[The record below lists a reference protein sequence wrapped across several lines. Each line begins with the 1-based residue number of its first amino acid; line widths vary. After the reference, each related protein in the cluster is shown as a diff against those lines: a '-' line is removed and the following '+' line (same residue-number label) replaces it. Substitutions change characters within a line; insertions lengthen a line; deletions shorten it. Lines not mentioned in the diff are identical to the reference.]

1 MRGRISRW
9 LDLRQGEVAPLA
21 FSFSYVALVVAA
33 FLLAKPIRNGLF
45 LHHYGPYALVYV
57 YAAVPLA
64 LTVLVPVIHRLG
76 GRVGQRTIIIA
87 SLWFFC
93 SNVVVFWLLF
103 RLTDIWILPA
113 VLYVWVNCFGV
124 IAPVQ
129 AWTFVSSL
137 FDTRQAKRLFGLIG
151 AGASFGGITGGLLGR
166 VLVRP
171 VGGTINLLL
180 VLAAL
185 IGLAACLVSA
195 SARRAARAGR
205 TGRAGIEL
213 PAAAHVRERF
223 GSALRTIAQSRYLRL
238 IATLVFLVA
247 IATQWIGF
255 QLSLV
260 ADARFAGNADRL
272 TAFYS
277 SFNLYLGVIAFLLQV
292 FATGPF
298 LRKYGMTFAILL
310 LPFSLFAGTALIFV
324 LPLLG
329 PVLFTAAFDQ
339 GLRFSVDKAS
349 YELLYLPL
357 TQRQRSQLKGVIDI
371 VVNRSADAAGAV
383 LLGVATRGFF
393 GLGGYGL
400 GLRGTAAINLGLL
413 ALWSAVAWRLRSE
426 YVVTIGESI
435 REHRLE
441 AERAAA
447 AAVERS
453 AADALDDMLASDE
466 EDQIAY
472 ALAVLQEQPEA
483 RPHPSL
489 TRLLR
494 HGSAD
499 IRCRALRLLNETG
512 EPCALEDV
520 QRLVGDQDLAT
531 RTEALLYLSRHTGCD
546 PIAAAGEIRDFPE
559 HCVRASIAAYLATPG
574 PAQNT
579 DAARLIL
586 RAMIDDDGPTALE
599 VRREAARLAELRP
612 EIFQAEIAA
621 LLALPDQDAELVKH
635 AVRAAGRLRAAELAP
650 LLIQRLANPEHAEEV
665 AQALGNIGERALPH
679 LRLALTDDR
688 LPVETRRALPGILAR
703 VGTPSAQA
711 LLVDAMLQSDA
722 GLRHRIIAS
731 LNKVHRSQ
739 PHLFADPEA
748 VELVLAAEIT
758 GHYRS
763 YQVLGALSKGAA
775 HDEIEDGMRHAMDQ
789 ELERI
794 FRLIGLA
801 MPGVDLHSAYV
812 ALSAPDRAVRANA
825 LEFLETTLKPDL
837 ARLLLPLI
845 DPQVTLDQRVQLA
858 NRLVGA
864 SIDSV
869 DGAIE
874 TLLASEDSWLR
885 QTAYA
890 ARARLWQEPEPEPA
904 PAPTPA
910 QEQPAALG
918 AGL

>member
-1 MRGRISRW
+1 MRNRLSRW
-9 LDLRQGEVAPLA
+9 LDLRQGEEAPLA
-21 FSFSYVALVVAA
+21 FSFVYVALVVAA

-64 LTVLVPVIHRLG
+64 LTVLVPVMTRLAA
-76 GRVGQRTIIIA
+76 RVGQRALIVA

-93 SNVVVFWLLF
+93 ANVVLFWLLF
-103 RLTDIWILPA
+103 RIAEIWLLPA

-129 AWTFVSSL
+129 AWSYVSTL

-171 VGGTINLLL
+171 VGGTVNLLL
-180 VLAAL
+180 VLAAV
-185 IGLAACLVSA
+185 IAIAAVA
-195 SARRAARAGR
+195 VTVFVGRAPGPVR
-205 TGRAGIEL
+205 GRAGFDL
-213 PAAAHVRERF
+213 PQPSRARESFGEAVRAIVR
-223 GSALRTIAQSRYLRL
+223 SQYLRL
-238 IATLVFLVA
+238 IAALVFLVA

-310 LPFSLFAGTALIFV
+310 LPFSLFGGTVLIFA
-324 LPLLG
+324 L
-329 PVLFTAAFDQ
+329 PVLGTVLLTAAFDQ

-357 TQRQRSQLKGVIDI
+357 TQRERAQLKAVIDI
-371 VVNRSADAAGAV
+371 VVNRSADAIGAV
-383 LLGVATRGFF
+383 VLGVATQGFF

-400 GLRGTAAINLGLL
+400 GLRGTAAANLVFLT
-413 ALWSAVAWRLRSE
+413 LWCAVAWRLRSE
-426 YVVTIGESI
+426 YVVTIAESI
-435 REHRLE
+435 RAHRLD

-453 AADALDDMLASDE
+453 AAQALDEMLASDE
-466 EDQIAY
+466 EEQISY

-494 HGSAD
+494 HRSAD
-499 IRCRALRLLNETG
+499 IRCRALRLLNESG
-512 EPCALEDV
+512 EISAHEDV
-520 QRLVGDQDLAT
+520 RRLVADEDLAT

-546 PIAAAGEIRDFPE
+546 PISVAGEIHDFPE
-559 HCVRASIAAYLATPG
+559 HSIRAGIAAYLATPG
-574 PAQNT
+574 PAQNVET
-579 DAARLIL
+579 ARMIL
-586 RAMIDDDGPTALE
+586 RAMLDEQGPNASE
-599 VRREAARLAELRP
+599 ARREAARLLELRP
-612 EIFQAEIAA
+612 EPFTAEIAA
-621 LLALPDQDAELVKH
+621 MLASRELEPGLLKH
-635 AVRAAGRLRAAELAP
+635 AARAAGRLGSAEMVP
-650 LLIQRLANPEHAEEV
+650 LLIARLSSPESSDEV
-665 AQALGNIGERALPH
+665 SDALARIGERGLPH
-679 LRLALTDDR
+679 FRRALIDER
-688 LPVETRRALPGILAR
+688 LPVEARRSLPGILAR
-703 VGTPSAQA
+703 IGTPSAQA
-711 LLVDAMLQSDA
+711 LLVDAMLQADA

-731 LNKVHRSQ
+731 LNKVHHSH

-748 VELVLAAEIT
+748 VELVLAAEIM

-763 YQVLGALSKGAA
+763 YQVLGALSGAPEHEA
-775 HDEIEDGMRHAMDQ
+775 IEEGMRRAMQQ

-801 MPGVDLHSAYV
+801 MPGADLHSAYV
-812 ALSAPDRAVRANA
+812 ALSATDRAVRANA
-825 LEFLETTLKPDL
+825 LEFLETALKPDL
-837 ARLLLPLI
+837 AKLLLPLI
-845 DPQVTLDQRVQLA
+845 DPQVTLQQRVETA

-864 SIDSV
+864 TIDSV
-869 DGAIE
+869 DGAID

-885 QTAYA
+885 QTAHA
-890 ARARLWQEPEPEPA
+890 ARARLWQEPEVAPA
-904 PAPTPA
+904 PAPVAEEP
-910 QEQPAALG
+910 PALG

>member
-1 MRGRISRW
+1 MRIRINRW
-9 LDLRQGEVAPLA
+9 LDLHPGEHAPLA
-21 FSFSYVALVVAA
+21 FSFAYVAVVVAA

-64 LTVLVPVIHRLG
+64 LTLFVPIITRLT
-76 GRVGQRTIIIA
+76 GRFGQRTVIVA

-93 SNVVVFWLLF
+93 ANVVLFWALF
-103 RLTDIWILPA
+103 RLAQIWVLPA

-129 AWTFVSSL
+129 AWSLVSSL

-151 AGASFGGITGGLLGR
+151 AGASFGGIAGGLLGR
-166 VLVRP
+166 VLVGP
-171 VGGTINLLL
+171 VGGTVNLLL

-185 IGLAACLVSA
+185 IGLAAGLVSVFG
-195 SARRAARAGR
+195 RRVPRAGR
-205 TGRAGIEL
+205 PARAAGS
-213 PAAAHVRERF
+213 PAAASSRESF
-223 GSALRTIAQSRYLRL
+223 GDALRAIGRSRYLRL
-238 IATLVFLVA
+238 IAALVFLVA

-272 TAFYS
+272 TRFYS
-277 SFNLYLGVIAFLLQV
+277 SFNLYLGIAAFLLQL

-298 LRKYGMTFAILL
+298 LRRYGMTFAILL
-310 LPFSLFAGTALIFV
+310 LPFSLLGGTALILIV
-324 LPLLG
+324 PMLW
-329 PVLFTAAFDQ
+329 PVLLTASLDQ
-339 GLRFSVDKAS
+339 GLRFSLDKAS

-357 TQRQRSQLKGVIDI
+357 TARQRSQLKAVIDI
-371 VVNRSADAAGAV
+371 VVNRSADAVGAV
-383 LLGVATRGFF
+383 LLGIATRGFV

-400 GLRGTAAINLGLL
+400 GLRGTAAINVVFLGL
-413 ALWSAVAWRLRSE
+413 WSMVAWKLRSE
-426 YVVTIGESI
+426 YGVTIGESI
-435 REHRLE
+435 RAHRLE

-453 AADALDDMLASDE
+453 AAEAIDDMLASDE
-466 EDQIAY
+466 QDQVVY
-472 ALAVLQEQPEA
+472 ALAVLQAQPES

-512 EPCALEDV
+512 EPTAIEEV
-520 QRLVGDQDLAT
+520 RRLVHDEDLAT
-531 RTEALLYLSRHTGCD
+531 RTEALLYLSRHAGID
-546 PIAAAGEIRDFPE
+546 PVAAVRELHEFPE
-559 HCVRASIAAYLATPG
+559 HSVRASIAGFLASPG
-574 PAQNT
+574 PAQNAE
-579 DAARLIL
+579 AARLIV
-586 RAMIDDDGPTALE
+586 RAMIEESGANAVE
-599 VRREAARLAELRP
+599 VRREGARLVELRP
-612 EIFQAEIAA
+612 ATFREEIGP
-621 LLALPDQDAELVKH
+621 LLSRPEQDPLVLRH
-635 AVRAAGRLRAAELAP
+635 AVRAAGRLRSAELAP
-650 LLIQRLANPEHAEEV
+650 LLIPRLSNPDLADEV
-665 AQALGNIGERALPH
+665 AQALELIGEEGLPH
-679 LRLALTDDR
+679 LRRALSDPR
-688 LPVETRRALPGILAR
+688 LPVDTRRMLPAVLAR
-703 VGTPSAQA
+703 LGTPAAEELLVEA
-711 LLVDAMLQSDA
+711 LLQADA

-748 VELVLAAEIT
+748 IELVLAAEIM

-763 YQVLGALSKGAA
+763 YQVLAALGQGVNR
-775 HDEIEDGMRHAMDQ
+775 DEIERGMRRAMDQ

-812 ALSAPDRAVRANA
+812 ALNAADRSVRANA

-845 DPQVTLDQRVQLA
+845 DPQVTLQQRVRMA

-869 DGAIE
+869 DGAID

-885 QTAYA
+885 QTAHA
-890 ARARLWQEPEPEPA
+890 ARARLWQPEPEAA
-904 PAPTPA
+904 PAA
-910 QEQPAALG
+910 REGEPAALG